1 MDPRT
6 KALLGYNV
14 TEEEIAEWE
23 AWHPE
28 EEE

>member
-23 AWHPE
+23 SQHPE
-28 EEE
+28 EDK